1 MLKSNTMTPEKVLK
15 AYWGHDAFR
24 PMQREIIVSVM
35 NKTDTLAILPTGGG
49 KSVCFQ
55 VPCLLM
61 GDCCLVISP
70 LIALMEDQVMHLREK
85 GIGAATI
92 NSGMSP
98 EETESILQD
107 CEEGGIQF
115 LYVSP
120 ERLASRKFIARL
132 SEITLSMVAVDEAHC
147 ISQWGYDFRPS
158 YLQIHKIREYY
169 PHVPIIALTA
179 SATGKVK
186 ADILEKLKMSA
197 PATFMTSFAR
207 ANLAYQVIET
217 NDKISN
223 LLYILKQEQG
233 SGIVYCKTRK
243 RTKELSDLLKQHGIE
258 TDYYHAGLDRETRKA
273 KQGNWV
279 NNQTRIMVCT
289 NAFGMGIDKA
299 DVRFVV
305 HADIPD
311 CLENYYQEAGRA
323 GRDGKPA
330 KAILLNSNMERNG
343 LRSLPDIK
351 YPNIKTIR
359 KVYHALANY
368 LQIPTGEG
376 MGRYYDFDL
385 EDFLPKF
392 KQEMHEVINSLQA
405 LKQEGIISY
414 LEQVYIPSRVQFT
427 ASREFTER
435 FEDEQPELE
444 PLIKALLRN
453 YSGIVDIPVKISE
466 SKLAWILKRD
476 QQTIREQL
484 TLLQRNR
491 IIAYEM
497 SKDLPQLCYLQE
509 RVKADELNIRYDLYL
524 QRKKEYTIRIE
535 KMIGYAEQSGCRAV
549 YIGRYFEDATI
560 QDCRICDN
568 CIRLIIQQ
576 HGRTDK
582 RRVLKAITEHLQK
595 QPADTKELS
604 MSTLIGEDDIRE
616 GIGFLEGEE
625 KIGLDKFGKFFL
637 K

>member
-1 MLKSNTMTPEKVLK
+1 MTPEKVLK
-15 AYWGHDAFR
+15 AHWGHDAFR
-24 PMQREIIVSVM
+24 PMQREIIASVLE
-35 NKTDTLAILPTGGG
+35 KKDTLAILPTGGG

-55 VPCLLM
+55 VPGLLM
-61 GDCCLVISP
+61 GECCLVISP

-98 EETESILQD
+98 DETESILQD
-107 CEEGGIQF
+107 CEEGDIQF
-115 LYVSP
+115 LYISP
-120 ERLASRKFIARL
+120 ERLASKKFIARL
-132 SEITLSMVAVDEAHC
+132 VEIPLSMVAVDEAHC

-158 YLQIHKIREYY
+158 YLQIHKIREYH
-169 PHVPIIALTA
+169 PQVPIIALTA

-186 ADILEKLKMSA
+186 ADILEKLKMRT

-207 ANLAYQVIET
+207 ANLAYQAIET
-217 NDKISN
+217 NDKIN
-223 LLYILKQEQG
+223 KLLRILQQEDG
-233 SGIVYCKTRK
+233 AGIVYCKTRK

-258 TDYYHAGLDRETRKA
+258 TDHYHAGLDRETRKA
-273 KQGNWV
+273 KQDNWV
-279 NNQTRIMVCT
+279 NNRTRIMVCT

-323 GRDGKPA
+323 GRDGNPA
-330 KAILLNSNMERNG
+330 KAILLSSKMERNG

-351 YPNIKTIR
+351 FPSIKTIR

-376 MGRYYDFDL
+376 LGRYYDFDL

-392 KQEMHEVINSLQA
+392 RLELHEVINSLQA

-414 LEQVYIPSRVQFT
+414 LEQVYMPSRVHFI
-427 ASREFTER
+427 AGREFIER
-435 FEDEQPELE
+435 FEDEQPALE
-444 PLIKALLRN
+444 PMIKALLRT

-466 SKLAWILKRD
+466 AKLAWLLKRD
-476 QQTIREQL
+476 QQTIHEQL
-484 TLLQRNR
+484 ALLRKNR
-491 IIAYEM
+491 IIEYEM

-509 RVKADELNIRYDLYL
+509 RIKADELNIRYDRYIE
-524 QRKKEYTIRIE
+524 RKKEYATRIE
-535 KMIGYAEQSGCRAV
+535 KMIGYAEQGGCRAV
-549 YIGRYFEDATI
+549 YIGRYFEDTRI
-560 QDCRICDN
+560 QECGICDN
-568 CIRLIIQQ
+568 CNALKVKQSGRVDERL
-576 HGRTDK
+576 
-582 RRVLKAITEHLQK
+582 VLKAITEHLQK
-595 QPADTKELS
+595 QHADLKELS
-604 MSTLIGEDDIRE
+604 RNNPIGEE
-616 GIGFLEGEE
+616 QLKKGIAFLLAEE
-625 KIGLDKFGKFFL
+625 TIGLDKFGRYFL